1 MRVVIAHPPGR
12 NVQDLRQ
19 ALHGAGLN
27 CINADCVQWDDLPP
41 RVAQVKADLLVV
53 RTDDNAHANWA
64 AVRESQQ
71 LTDAPIIAVG
81 PSSAEGVQSAR
92 QSGARD
98 YINVTNLRSELDA
111 SLAGLQSEG

>member
-41 RVAQVKADLLVV
+41 RVAQVKPTCWL
-53 RTDDNAHANWA
+53 RTDDNAQANV
-64 AVRESQQ
+64 VRESQQ
-71 LTDAPIIAVG
+71 FDRCSHHRGRPVFCR
-81 PSSAEGVQSAR
+81 GVQLAR

-111 SLAGLQSEG
+111 SPAGLQLRG